1 MNKIE
6 RNRIKN
12 NIINKL
18 EEILEQVE
26 NLSHYPNKIPQIDI
40 DIVMGNVRTLY
51 EQFYALNKTNSRLLP
66 DDEPNII
73 ISKPEDA
80 PKTKEVLF
88 QQPEITPEMEA
99 LEVELLETSLP
110 EPTEEEVAGEEQVT
124 PKSEIEIPVE
134 NIAEPI
140 NEPVETT
147 KEPEVEI
154 IPETKELKPQTL
166 ESLFDIEPEAK
177 ETKELK
183 ENQTPDLFAQSQ
195 ASQATIASKYKSET
209 ISINDRLQKNK
220 QDKSIGLRMQKN
232 PIKDLKTA
240 IGINE
245 KFLFINELFK
255 GNMKDYTDTILRL
268 NDMTHLA
275 EAKDILDSLFQKYNW
290 DPTSLPYQTFMSYIE
305 RKLV

>member
-66 DDEPNII
+66 DDESNII
-73 ISKPEDA
+73 ISKPEEA
-80 PKTKEVLF
+80 PKTKEVPF

-110 EPTEEEVAGEEQVT
+110 EPEEEVAVEEQVISE
-124 PKSEIEIPVE
+124 PLKSEIEIPVE
-134 NIAEPI
+134 NIAEPLI
-140 NEPVETT
+140 EMEKIA
-147 KEPEVEI
+147 KEPEAEI
-154 IPETKELKPQTL
+154 IPETKVLKPQTL
-166 ESLFDIEPEAK
+166 ESLFDIEPKAK

-183 ENQTPDLFAQSQ
+183 ENKTPDLFAQS
-195 ASQATIASKYKSET
+195 SQTTIAGKYKNET

-268 NDMTHLA
+268 NDMTHL
-275 EAKDILDSLFQKYNW
+275 EDAKDILDGLFQKYNW